1 MEGWHIIVSDSTSPV
16 VLLYEFFTFDE
27 TTKTFKVTYRQE
39 RQGKYSITINVM
51 SDSYFGLDVEKDLKY
66 EVGVARKVVE
76 DKAVDNEVEDESYI
90 RKLFKS
96 LTPEEEEEVSDK

>member
-1 MEGWHIIVSDSTSPV
+1 MN
-16 VLLYEFFTFDE
+16 
-27 TTKTFKVTYRQE
+27 YRQE

-51 SDSYFGLDVEKDLKY
+51 SDCYFGLDVEKDLKY

-76 DKAVDNEVEDESYI
+76 DKVVDNEIEDESYI

-96 LTPEEEEEVSDK
+96 LTPEE